1 MQSTHLKRLLIIS
14 GLSGSGK
21 SIALGALEDFGFH
34 CIDNLPLSL
43 LNDFVTLIL
52 SNDFTP
58 SNVAIG
64 IDARAV
70 DKSISQL
77 HKSISEIDQ
86 TKIKIEL
93 IFLSASQ
100 DSLLK
105 RFSETRRKHP
115 LSSDQLT
122 LKDAIAKEVEIL
134 SEVNSEAD
142 IVIDT
147 TLYNI
152 HDLRRTIKNIIA
164 KSTGRTLALQ
174 FISFGFKRGIPL
186 DADFVFD
193 MRCLPNPYWELSLR
207 DKTGIN
213 QDVIDFLDQHD
224 QVQKMKSDVKK
235 FLDSWISEFE
245 AMNKLYLTVAFG
257 CTGGRHRSVYI
268 AESMA
273 NSFQKPGVKALINH
287 RDI

>member
-1 MQSTHLKRLLIIS
+1 MQITHLKRLLIIS
-14 GLSGSGK
+14 GLSGGGK
-21 SIALGALEDFGFH
+21 SVALGALEDFGFH

-77 HKSISEIDQ
+77 HKSISEIEQ
-86 TKIKIEL
+86 NKIKIEL
-93 IFLSASQ
+93 VFLSASQ
-100 DSLLK
+100 DCLLK

-122 LKDAIAKEVEIL
+122 LKDAIAKEAEIL

-152 HDLRRTIKNIIA
+152 HDLRRTIKNVIA

-207 DKTGIN
+207 DKTGTNFLREAGIFDYMKGALTIN
-213 QDVIDFLDQHD
+213 FEAVPDYLSTLSLI
-224 QVQKMKSDVKK
+224 S
-235 FLDSWISEFE
+235 LDSSNASSAVSITP
-245 AMNKLYLTVAFG
+245 NFG
-257 CTGGRHRSVYI
+257 YGILLSLNSVENCPLSS
-268 AESMA
+268 AKSRA
-273 NSFQKPGVKALINH
+273 
-287 RDI
+287 

>member
-21 SIALGALEDFGFH
+21 SVALGALEDFGFH

-43 LNDFVTLIL
+43 LSDFVKLIL

-58 SNVAIG
+58 KNIAIG

-100 DSLLK
+100 DCLLK

-122 LKDAIAKEVEIL
+122 LKGAIAKEVEIL
-134 SEVNSEAD
+134 SEVNAEAD

-152 HDLRRTIKNIIA
+152 HALRRTIKNIIA
-164 KSTGRTLALQ
+164 KATGRTLSLQ
-174 FISFGFKRGIPL
+174 FVSFGFKRGIPM

-193 MRCLPNPYWELSLR
+193 VRCLPNPYWELSLR

-213 QDVIDFLDQHD
+213 QEVIDFLDRQS
-224 QVQKMKSDVKK
+224 QVEKMKSDVKK

-245 AMNKLYLTVAFG
+245 AMNKLYLTIAFG

-273 NSFQKPGVKALINH
+273 SSFQRPGVKALVNH

>member
-1 MQSTHLKRLLIIS
+1 MKSNCPKRLVIIS
-14 GLSGSGK
+14 GLSGGGK

-34 CIDNLPLSL
+34 CIDNMPLQL
-43 LNDFVTLIL
+43 LKDFVTLIL

-64 IDARAV
+64 IDVRAV

-77 HKSISEIDQ
+77 HKSIVEIEK
-86 TKIKIEL
+86 TTIKIEL
-93 IFLSASQ
+93 IFLKASQ
-100 DSLLK
+100 DCLLK

-115 LSSDQLT
+115 LSNDRLT
-122 LKDAIAKEVEIL
+122 LKSAIAKEIEIL
-134 SEVNSEAD
+134 SEVNLEAD

-152 HDLRRTIKNIIA
+152 HDLRKAIKNTIA
-164 KSTGRTLALQ
+164 KTTGHTLALQ
-174 FISFGFKRGIPL
+174 FISFGYKRGIPM

-193 MRCLPNPYWELSLR
+193 VRCLPNPYWELSLR

-213 QDVIDFLDQHD
+213 QEVIDFLDQHT
-224 QVQKMKSDVKK
+224 QVQKMKSDVER
-235 FLDSWISEFE
+235 FLNSWISEFE
-245 AMNKLYLTVAFG
+245 SMDKMYLTIAFG
-257 CTGGRHRSVYI
+257 CTGGRHRSVYL

-273 NSFQKPGVKALINH
+273 RYFEKPNVKALVNH

>member
-1 MQSTHLKRLLIIS
+1 MQNNRSKRLVIIS
-14 GLSGSGK
+14 GLSGGGK

-34 CIDNLPLSL
+34 CIDNLPLRL
-43 LNDFVTLIL
+43 LKDFVTLIL
-52 SNDFTP
+52 SKDFTP

-64 IDARAV
+64 IDVRAV

-77 HKSISEIDQ
+77 HKSILEIDQ
-86 TKIKIEL
+86 TTIKIEL
-93 IFLSASQ
+93 IFLTASQ
-100 DSLLK
+100 DCLLK

-115 LSSDQLT
+115 LSNDQLT
-122 LKDAIAKEVEIL
+122 LKSAIAKEVEIL
-134 SEVNSEAD
+134 SEIHLEAD

-152 HDLRRTIKNIIA
+152 HELRKTIKNTIA
-164 KSTGRTLALQ
+164 KTTGHSLALQ
-174 FISFGFKRGIPL
+174 FISFGFKRGIPM

-193 MRCLPNPYWELSLR
+193 LRCLPNPYWELSLR

-213 QDVIDFLDQHD
+213 QEVINFLDKHI
-224 QVQKMKSDVKK
+224 QVQRMKSDVKK

-245 AMNKLYLTVAFG
+245 AMDKMYLTIAFG
-257 CTGGRHRSVYI
+257 CTGGRHRSVYL

-273 NSFQKPGVKALINH
+273 RSFQKPDVKALVNH
-287 RDI
+287 RDL